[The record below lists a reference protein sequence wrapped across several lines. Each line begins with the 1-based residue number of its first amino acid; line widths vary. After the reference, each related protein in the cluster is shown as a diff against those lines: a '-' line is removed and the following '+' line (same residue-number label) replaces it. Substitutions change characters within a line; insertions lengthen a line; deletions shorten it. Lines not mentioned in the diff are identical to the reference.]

1 MLDRGV
7 LIAVASFA
15 VYAWSDALI
24 KALGHSI
31 SIYEIGVAYA
41 AVSLIPLLLAKPHD
55 ERLRDVFRFQHRW
68 LMPAILV
75 LRVTS
80 AVSVTYTFAT
90 IPLADAY
97 CIIFLIPV
105 FIAILSV
112 FVLREVVP
120 VERWLLILASFAG
133 VLLVVRPGFRSL
145 QPGHVA
151 ALICAFADAG
161 AATLTRFVSRDERR
175 SSLLIAPTL
184 CTITF
189 NGVLLLLTGFKTPT
203 GPELTMMI
211 ACGLLCGVGYL
222 LYVTALTT
230 SRASRVAPM
239 LYSQIV
245 WALILGAAFF
255 NEVPDAVAV
264 AGLVVIVSAGVGSAL
279 ADGARAR
286 IVAHSSRRRAE
297 LEAATIF
304 PRPPEI

>member
-31 SIYEIGVAYA
+31 SVYEIGVSYSVVA
-41 AVSLIPLLLAKPHD
+41 LIPLLMAKPKD
-55 ERLRDVFRFQHRW
+55 ERLRDILRFRHRR
-68 LMPAILV
+68 LMPLILL
-75 LRVTS
+75 LRVVS

-90 IPLADAY
+90 IPLTEAY
-97 CIIFLIPV
+97 CIVFLIPV
-105 FIAILSV
+105 LITVISV
-112 FVLREVVP
+112 FALREEVHI
-120 VERWLLILASFAG
+120 ERWLLILASFAG

-151 ALICAFADAG
+151 AIICACADAT

-175 SSLLIAPTL
+175 SSLLIAPML
-184 CTITF
+184 CSITF
-189 NGVLLLLTGFKTPT
+189 YTIALLLTGFKLPT
-203 GPELTMMI
+203 TTELIMMI
-211 ACGLLCGVGYL
+211 ACGLTCGVGYI
-222 LYVTALTT
+222 LYVTALAT
-230 SRASRVAPM
+230 SPASRVAPM

-255 NEVPDAVAV
+255 NEVPDGLAI
-264 AGLVVIVSAGVGSAL
+264 AGLVVIVTAGIGSAI

-286 IVAHSSRRRAE
+286 IVAYGSRRRAE
-297 LEAATIF
+297 VEAGAIAS
-304 PRPPEI
+304 RPPEF